1 MRGGWTSGATSWR
14 EQASRRHASTTPGIS
29 RLSAAPYL
37 YLIHTS
43 TFVHLCHGIPGN
55 AHATTLTF
63 RGIIYGTA
71 SRLSMMIAYLVFCLS
86 RIIGDSLMLRLS
98 SIPSPSK
105 QIWSSTREK
114 SLNMVMEFP
123 MTWWLY
129 LSSSTNSLVAHLS
142 TIWYTA
148 PDAWSSAVCIA
159 AQRSLR
165 CVYHKLNVYGIKIT
179 SLNYITS
186 VLFVFGSL
194 RNFVIVL
201 YRILRV
207 ETIGLFVRWRWDGHR
222 SHTRLHVNDVYTVI
236 ISPNV
241 LCGRRKWL

>member
-1 MRGGWTSGATSWR
+1 MITYFEDHLQKRYNGCCWHIQRDCRKIEYGRSIQVLRSSMNVCVSNESSFGAWEVDGLQGPPVGENKPR
-14 EQASRRHASTTPGIS
+14 EGTHPLLPVFPDSPQRRN
-29 RLSAAPYL
+29 L

-55 AHATTLTF
+55 AHAITSTF

-165 CVYHKLNVYGIKIT
+165 CVYHKLNVYGIKI
-179 SLNYITS
+179 Y
-186 VLFVFGSL
+186 
-194 RNFVIVL
+194 
-201 YRILRV
+201 
-207 ETIGLFVRWRWDGHR
+207 
-222 SHTRLHVNDVYTVI
+222 
-236 ISPNV
+236 
-241 LCGRRKWL
+241 